1 MTNFNRSSAVIER
14 RYAELRAAAEGRT
27 LSGDV
32 VVYGEVST
40 GLPWR
45 ERIEPG
51 AFQPLGD
58 VRLNLQHQRTVLLAR
73 TGGGGLVLEDGPN
86 ALRMRAELPSTTAAD
101 DTLALVRA
109 GVLRGLSVEMH
120 PQRERQIGGV
130 RSIAKATLT
139 GLSVVDSGAW
149 TSARVEAREEV
160 RAEGD
165 GLTGAF
171 LYNENA
177 IISDRAAMLELR
189 ARGGAVKQRIMPG
202 AFRFALNDDTREIQL
217 LLGRDYSRPL
227 ASRQAGSLELTD
239 GPDAL
244 RFRVDRLPETTY
256 VADFRAQQ
264 EAGAAVFGV
273 APMFRIPPSDVVPDA
288 LVYAPEPAAD
298 GGAIIE
304 TVHEAVLTALAI
316 VSRAPRGNPGV
327 VSGQGRRWV
336 Y

>member
-1 MTNFNRSSAVIER
+1 MTTELRFS
-14 RYAELRAAAEGRT
+14 AELRAAAEGRT
-27 LSGDV
+27 LEGNV
-32 VVYGEVST
+32 VVYGELST

-58 VRLNLQHQRTVLLAR
+58 VRLNLQHQRSVLLAR

-130 RSIAKATLT
+130 RSISKATLT
-139 GLSVVDSGAW
+139 GLSVVDSGAFD
-149 TSARVEAREEV
+149 SSLVEARTEV
-160 RAEGD
+160 RQDGEG
-165 GLTGAF
+165 LSGAF

-189 ARGGAVKQRIMPG
+189 ARGGARKQRIMPG
-202 AFRFALNDDTREIQL
+202 AFRFVLNDDTREIQL
-217 LLGRDYSRPL
+217 LLGRDYDRPL
-227 ASRQAGSLELTD
+227 ASRRAGSLELTD

-244 RFRVDRLPETTY
+244 SFKVDRLPDTSY
-256 VADFRAQQ
+256 VRDFRAQQ
-264 EAGAAVFGV
+264 ESGAAVFGV
-273 APMFRIPPSDVVPDA
+273 AALFRIPPPATVPDA
-288 LVYAPEPAAD
+288 LSYAPEAAAK

-304 TVHEAVLTALAI
+304 TVNEAVLTALAI

-327 VSGQGRRWV
+327 VGGLRWV

>member
-1 MTNFNRSSAVIER
+1 MTTELRFS
-14 RYAELRAAAEGRT
+14 ELRAAAEGRT
-27 LSGDV
+27 LSGNV
-32 VVYGEVST
+32 VVYREVST

-45 ERIEPG
+45 EQIEPG

-73 TGGGGLVLEDGPN
+73 TGGGGLVLEDGPD
-86 ALRMRAELPSTTAAD
+86 ALRMRAELPETTAAS

-120 PQRERQIGGV
+120 PRQERQVSGV
-130 RSIAKATLT
+130 RSISKARLS

-149 TSARVEAREEV
+149 DGARVEARAEV
-160 RAEGD
+160 RAEGE
-165 GLTGAF
+165 GLVGAF
-171 LYNENA
+171 VYDELT
-177 IISDRAAMLELR
+177 IISDRAAAALPEIR
-189 ARGGAVKQRIMPG
+189 ARGARKQRVVPG
-202 AFRFALNDDTREIQL
+202 AFRFALQDEGREIQL

-244 RFRVDRLPETTY
+244 SFKVDRLPDTSY
-256 VADFRAQQ
+256 VRDFRAQQ
-264 EAGAAVFGV
+264 EAGSAVFGLT
-273 APMFRIPPSDVVPDA
+273 PMFRIPPPATVPDA
-288 LVYAPEPAAD
+288 VSYGPEPDAE

-304 TVHEAVLTALAI
+304 TVNEAVLTALAI

-327 VSGQGRRWV
+327 VGGRRWV

>member
-1 MTNFNRSSAVIER
+1 MATELRFTA
-14 RYAELRAAAEGRT
+14 LRAAAEGRT

-45 ERIEPG
+45 EQIEPG
-51 AFQPLGD
+51 AFAPIGD

-86 ALRMRAELPSTTAAD
+86 ALRMRAELPSTAAAD
-101 DTLALVRA
+101 DTLVLVKA

-130 RSIAKATLT
+130 RSISKATLT
-139 GLSVVDSGAW
+139 GLSVVDSGAFD
-149 TSARVEAREEV
+149 SSKVEARTEV
-160 RAEGD
+160 RQDGEG
-165 GLTGAF
+165 LSGAF
-171 LYNENA
+171 LYSENA

-189 ARGGAVKQRIMPG
+189 ARGGARKQRIMPG
-202 AFRFALNDDTREIQL
+202 AFRFALQDESREIQL
-217 LLGRDYSRPL
+217 LLGRDYARPL
-227 ASRQAGSLELTD
+227 ASRQAGTRELID

-244 RFRVDRLPETTY
+244 RFKVERLPETTY